1 MNKNSR
7 FLFSFFIS
15 FIYYKVVTCNRNGG
29 IWMSKFFKSFDD
41 NNEANKFSESKEFK
55 NVANDKNV
63 NDFINNPQFKEF
75 KEKYNGKSEDEILKD
90 AKNMSKKL
98 KEQYGEAEYNKKIQD
113 LKNFEKFLS
122 PEQKKKMKKF
132 LDTLK

>member
-1 MNKNSR
+1 
-7 FLFSFFIS
+7 
-15 FIYYKVVTCNRNGG
+15 
-29 IWMSKFFKSFDD
+29 MSKFFKSFDD
-41 NNEANKFSESKEFK
+41 NEIDKISENKDFK
-55 NVANDKNV
+55 KVANDKTV
-63 NDFINNPQFKEF
+63 NDFINNPQFKDF

-98 KEQYGEAEYNKKIQD
+98 KEQYGEEEYNKKIQD

-132 LDTLK
+132 LDSMK